1 MPFIP
6 ALGGRG
12 RWISE
17 FEVSLVYKVSSRTAR
32 AIQRNPV
39 LKKEKKKGGN
49 KKPNIKLA
57 STSYYINNYKG
68 KGQNMNIAQILQ
80 NKEAVINNSQSSIY
94 SENTNNMH
102 I

>member
-6 ALGGRG
+6 ALRGRG

-17 FEVSLVYKVSSRTAR
+17 FEVSLVYKVSSRTDR

-39 LKKEKKKGGN
+39 LKKKMGGGE
-49 KKPNIKLA
+49 PNIKLA
-57 STSYYINNYKG
+57 STSYYINNYTC

-80 NKEAVINNSQSSIY
+80 NKEAVINNA
-94 SENTNNMH
+94 
-102 I
+102 